1 MFRKL
6 AGFQSSQ
13 LVKHLASLTKL
24 PHGLKKLGKGML
36 SLSGGQ
42 GSLHRISR
50 SLLFSDTVNRDIR
63 FAGYSKSYSLESEF

>member
-13 LVKHLASLTKL
+13 LAKHLASLSKL
-24 PHGLKKLGKGML
+24 LPGLKKLGKGML

-42 GSLHRISR
+42 GSLHGVSI

-63 FAGYSKSYSLESEF
+63 LAGYSKSYSLEFEF